1 MKKIVVVGFAMTLC
15 LTAAASARAQVG
27 LAAGG
32 IMSDASVKVSDSDV
46 ETESLTRLSAGAY
59 YATGKTFGLIFGGY
73 YTQKGFGVV
82 GSETEVKPAY
92 IEIPVMGVVR
102 LPVVGRTIGPRLYGG
117 ANFGIEVSCDTS
129 GSLSELP
136 GFSCDETNSFDFGL
150 KAGLGVQVLF
160 LGLDLSYVHGLTD
173 IAKQDEIS
181 IKNRTW
187 SLALLLGIG

>member
-1 MKKIVVVGFAMTLC
+1 MKRFAIAGLAFALC
-15 LTAAASARAQVG
+15 LVAATSASAQVG
-27 LAAGG
+27 IVAGG
-32 IMSDASVKVSDSDV
+32 VLSDASVTVSDADV
-46 ETESLTRLSAGAY
+46 DTESLTRISAGAY

-73 YTQKGFGVV
+73 YTQKGFAVV
-82 GSETEVKPAY
+82 DSDTEVKPAY

-102 LPVVGRTIGPRLYGG
+102 LPVIGRAIGPRLYGG
-117 ANFGIEVSCDTS
+117 ANFGIEVSCDTT
-129 GSLSELP
+129 GSLSDLP
-136 GFSCDETNSFDFGL
+136 EFSCDETNSFDFGL

-181 IKNRTW
+181 IKNRSW